1 MRIFDYIDTIEKP
14 TVKDIRAIYKAIN
27 VKYDEL
33 IDMAVEPNS
42 KNYKKWMQMLDCLK
56 EAENIILDCI
66 SDDSVSEMA
75 WMQLKCSIYHFQI
88 KYGGLKYINVEEN
101 K

>member
-66 SDDSVSEMA
+66 SNDSVSEMA
-75 WMQLKCSIYHFQI
+75 WM
-88 KYGGLKYINVEEN
+88 
-101 K
+101 

>member
-14 TVKDIRAIYKAIN
+14 TIDNIRVIYKAIN

-42 KNYKKWMQMLDCLK
+42 KNYNKWMQTL
-56 EAENIILDCI
+56 I
-66 SDDSVSEMA
+66 V
-75 WMQLKCSIYHFQI
+75 
-88 KYGGLKYINVEEN
+88 
-101 K
+101 